1 MKYTGTL
8 TVTTHQVGATVYFIE
23 EDLPQEATV
32 VETQNTVYKDANDAT
47 VEVIEYKLSGKGNKW
62 YPASEIYASVAAM
75 KTAFGTLAD
84 AL

>member
-8 TVTTHQVGATVYFIE
+8 TVTTNQGGATVYIIK

-75 KTAFGTLAD
+75 KTAFGSLAD